1 MAKKTTSS
9 SKSKAKTSAKSV
21 STEPVKAARVD
32 EADMPGQLRQLAEI
46 RAKFPAL
53 PESMAASLFAH
64 HDAEA
69 CREKGNGTRA
79 VDVFR
84 GGMSW
89 ARTFGQYSA
98 DPALSPKRVRWFLDC
113 LTVLGESVVGRI
125 SFSNPS
131 EVSSFD
137 DVARRADKVFNRA
150 KRRLW
155 DAVGSSS
162 GHRATLQAAFAPEE
176 GLDARLSVLRSV
188 SKLVGTWIAAEAKG
202 EKAPALAAYD
212 VDHELVGQL
221 DAAAKALDDAMAKR
235 PAGKQ
240 TSRDTPAM
248 NEAEG
253 RVLLA
258 MRPLWDD
265 LAEAREDG
273 LSSLQVSISPALLRG
288 LDIGSRKKKTKAPES
303 PQE

>member
-1 MAKKTTSS
+1 
-9 SKSKAKTSAKSV
+9 
-21 STEPVKAARVD
+21 
-32 EADMPGQLRQLAEI
+32 MPGQLRQLAEI

-89 ARTFGQYSA
+89 ARTFGQYST

-113 LTVLGESVVGRI
+113 LTVLGESVVGRTNL
-125 SFSNPS
+125 SNPS

-155 DAVGSSS
+155 DAVGSDS
-162 GHRATLQAAFAPEE
+162 GHRATLQAAFAPQE

-221 DAAAKALDDAMAKR
+221 DAAAKALDDAIAKR

-273 LSSLQVSISPALLRG
+273 LSNLQVTVSPALLRG
-288 LDIGSRKKKTKAPES
+288 LDIGSRKKKSKAPES